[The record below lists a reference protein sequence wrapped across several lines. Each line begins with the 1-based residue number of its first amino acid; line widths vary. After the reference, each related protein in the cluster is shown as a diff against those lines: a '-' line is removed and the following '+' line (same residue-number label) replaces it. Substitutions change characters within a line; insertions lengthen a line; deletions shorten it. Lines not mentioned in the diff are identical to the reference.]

1 MVPQLRPSQALSQL
15 ARMTD
20 PQESS
25 PQPVSAATNE
35 QRNEQATEANAFDLT
50 LNLQVPETPSH
61 TLAEAIQR
69 LGLPIEGA
77 TIDQLDAYCK
87 TLWSWN
93 EKLNLTRHTDYDTFV
108 RRDLLDS
115 FVLSQQLDD
124 GEEILDIGTG
134 GGVPG
139 LPIAIMRPEI
149 QVSVCDSVAKKAKAV
164 EAIVNEIG
172 LNVPVHAVRAQLI
185 MDDLRFSSVVSR
197 AAGSLKQLL
206 TWVGDY
212 WVSVDRLLAIK
223 GPRWIAE
230 RGEARHLGLMNQIEL
245 RKLASYP
252 MPGTESE
259 SVILQLK
266 RVRPKN

>member
-1 MVPQLRPSQALSQL
+1 
-15 ARMTD
+15 MTE

-25 PQPVSAATNE
+25 PESNPPASTEQPKE
-35 QRNEQATEANAFDLT
+35 QTAEANAFDLS
-50 LNLQVPETPSH
+50 LNLQVPEVPSQ
-61 TLAEAIQR
+61 TLAQAVEL
-69 LGLPIEGA
+69 LGLPIELA
-77 TIDQLDAYCK
+77 VIDQLDGYCK
-87 TLWSWN
+87 ALWGWN

-115 FVLSQQLDD
+115 FVLSQQLAD

-139 LPIAIMRPEI
+139 LPIAILRPEI

-172 LNVPVHAVRAQLI
+172 LNVPVHSVRAQLV

-223 GPRWIAE
+223 GPRWVTE

-266 RVRPKN
+266 RVRPNN